1 MKLSF
6 LAIALVF
13 CTLDAQA
20 QPTPADL
27 TAMVVASG
35 AAPAAAP
42 YFVAAARAAAT
53 PDLPTSLLLG
63 LADIESNFDS
73 TATSRLVGGKRQTGP
88 WRRLTPPP
96 GATGNYFCGVTQAIA
111 PTWKRCLELRDPQVA
126 FAVGAAELTTW
137 LRRGGTVQRAL
148 QGHGCGNAGMKGACR
163 NYAARVLRRARYFA
177 GSKPTS

>member
-6 LAIALVF
+6 LAIALVLVLA
-13 CTLDAQA
+13 TLDAQA
-20 QPTPADL
+20 QPTPA
-27 TAMVVASG
+27 M
-35 AAPAAAP
+35 
-42 YFVAAARAAAT
+42 VAAARAAAT
-53 PDLPTSLLLG
+53 PDLPAPLLLG

-88 WRRLTPPP
+88 WRRTTPPP

-111 PTWKRCLELRDPQVA
+111 PTWKRCLELRDPRVA

-163 NYAARVLRRARYFA
+163 GYAARVLRRARYFA